1 MKQASKKLKIAFFSE
16 DFSRQAKGTA
26 LVVQQLAEQFISNF
40 SDRLEVTLIRKSG
53 PCNHPIARRI
63 RNVEIRVYE
72 TPIFATLISYFLFF
86 ITEKEK
92 FDAIIFNRNIYPG
105 FWLLNSK
112 KFILLLHDAP
122 ENPVYKIKMSLD
134 IKLIDLFLKY
144 VGQYFLDAV
153 IAVSKSAREE
163 IIHYYCIDPN
173 KVFSIYNGVAENFR
187 QFSQIEKENKK
198 EYLKNKYN
206 LATPYLLDVSRLDPH
221 KNIEILIDAFILL
234 KKNYKIPHSLVII
247 GGRHLFSYT
256 AMIEKKIKESG
267 FEKEIFIAP
276 YIEEEDMPAVYNLAD
291 VLAYPSLLEGFGLPL
306 VEAMRCGVP
315 VIGSDIPVMAEITN
329 GAAVLAN
336 PRDARQL
343 SEKIFEVLND
353 SNLRQRLI
361 IRGLERSRIFSW
373 PNAARE
379 LFEIVCKKD

>member
-163 IIHYYCIDPN
+163 IIHYYRMSPDT
-173 KVFSIYNGVAENFR
+173 VFSIYGGAAENFR
-187 QFSQIEKENKK
+187 QFSLSEKLENRD
-198 EYLKNKYN
+198 YFQQKYGII
-206 LATPYLLDVSRLDPH
+206 APYILVVSRLDPQ
-221 KNIEILIDAFILL
+221 KNIHTLIDALLIL
-234 KKNYKIPHSLVII
+234 KNRYGISHKLII
-247 GGRHLFSYT
+247 VGGRHLPEYT
-256 AMIEKKIKESG
+256 KMIDDKIVKNGLNKEVV
-267 FEKEIFIAP
+267 IAP
-276 YIEEEDMPAVYNLAD
+276 YIEDADMPAVYNLAD
-291 VLAYPSLLEGFGLPL
+291 LLVFPSLLEGFGL
-306 VEAMRCGVP
+306 
-315 VIGSDIPVMAEITN
+315 
-329 GAAVLAN
+329 
-336 PRDARQL
+336 Q
-343 SEKIFEVLND
+343 
-353 SNLRQRLI
+353 
-361 IRGLERSRIFSW
+361 
-373 PNAARE
+373 
-379 LFEIVCKKD
+379 